1 MKKIFT
7 IMALCLCV
15 MCANAQNY
23 TLRTLTFEDADY
35 VSDTPN
41 YLGYYNWSSLI
52 DSPQYGGDLLYGE
65 NHGDTTQ
72 SYTNVNYRWYDKG
85 NTYLYSELPENWGAK
100 MYWGGGHAV
109 SNYWNG
115 NLSDGDYSHQ
125 LSVYVPNTSGSGQ
138 GGHGHN
144 GSNNFCVHY
153 GYHDDSG
160 YSADNLPYIC
170 FADSVERTIQGMY
183 IDNTTYFVN
192 CITNGNGLTS
202 SLSSTQYVRV
212 VATGYKLDG
221 TQTQAVGKYLA
232 TGSSFINNWEY
243 WDLSN
248 LGNVY
253 KVTFNIISN
262 CNNEYG
268 MSQPAYF
275 CYDDVCVRIPNEDS
289 ASLHATEIQPRLASQ
304 ARDEVKCFK
313 ITLEQE
319 GCVNTGDV
327 PTDANISI
335 IHNSKSTVMS
345 YLFAGENNVITIE
358 GLPQNMEIQK
368 IEAKVALD
376 DLFTISEMTASIGE
390 NKIGELYFQGLWAGA
405 SDRYIFAQS
414 EGTYE
419 FALDENVSHL
429 CTDKL
434 VITQTCAAEYAGTYC
449 YNIYYTL
456 SNLTGISN
464 VIDNNNESTNSSY
477 YSLGGAR
484 VANPNKGIYIRNG
497 KKVLV
502 K

>member
-15 MCANAQNY
+15 MCANAQ
-23 TLRTLTFEDADY
+23 
-35 VSDTPN
+35 
-41 YLGYYNWSSLI
+41 
-52 DSPQYGGDLLYGE
+52 
-65 NHGDTTQ
+65 
-72 SYTNVNYRWYDKG
+72 
-85 NTYLYSELPENWGAK
+85 EL
-100 MYWGGGHAV
+100 
-109 SNYWNG
+109 
-115 NLSDGDYSHQ
+115 
-125 LSVYVPNTSGSGQ
+125 
-138 GGHGHN
+138 
-144 GSNNFCVHY
+144 
-153 GYHDDSG
+153 
-160 YSADNLPYIC
+160 
-170 FADSVERTIQGMY
+170 
-183 IDNTTYFVN
+183 
-192 CITNGNGLTS
+192 
-202 SLSSTQYVRV
+202 
-212 VATGYKLDG
+212 
-221 TQTQAVGKYLA
+221 
-232 TGSSFINNWEY
+232 
-243 WDLSN
+243 
-248 LGNVY
+248 
-253 KVTFNIISN
+253 
-262 CNNEYG
+262 
-268 MSQPAYF
+268 
-275 CYDDVCVRIPNEDS
+275 
-289 ASLHATEIQPRLASQ
+289 
-304 ARDEVKCFK
+304 KCFK
-313 ITLEQE
+313 ITLEQD

-405 SDRYIFAQS
+405 SDRYIFAQI

-456 SNLTGISN
+456 SDPTGISN
-464 VIDNNNESTNSSY
+464 VVDNNNESTNSSY